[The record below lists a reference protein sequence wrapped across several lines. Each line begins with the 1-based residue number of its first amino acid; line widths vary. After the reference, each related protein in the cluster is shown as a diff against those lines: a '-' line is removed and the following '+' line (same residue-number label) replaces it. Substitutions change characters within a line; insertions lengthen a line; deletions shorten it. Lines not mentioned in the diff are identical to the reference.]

1 MGTVEKIYPK
11 LKKIENEIKSLKIM
25 IIKSQKIPKK
35 VVRLEGLLKGVKIDE
50 NEIEETKK
58 FLFKFSD

>member
-50 NEIEETKK
+50 NEIEEAKK